1 MILTCT
7 ELKEEEPTPLWR
19 LVLEQFQDQLV
30 IILLV
35 SAFVSLVLALA
46 ENEGSLLNALV
57 EPVSFS

>member
-35 SAFVSLVLALA
+35 SDFVSLVLALA
-46 ENEGSLLNALV
+46 EN
-57 EPVSFS
+57 

>member
-57 EPVSFS
+57 EPSVIS